1 MFPPQFGLYE
11 QVKQSQLEME
21 RSAQLD
27 LEIELADQDAPSL
40 PTRLGGWFS
49 RWTTRLQQSFS
60 QRPAS
65 LAVRLDPKGLQDH

>member
-27 LEIELADQDAPSL
+27 LEINTTHQDTPSLLTYLEDKPQKRAAISSLVSPKSSPVRLAPS
-40 PTRLGGWFS
+40 R
-49 RWTTRLQQSFS
+49 
-60 QRPAS
+60 
-65 LAVRLDPKGLQDH
+65 